1 MYEARYIAAH
11 INRLLREGLTVQDG
25 GKARPA
31 RRKDFCIL
39 LRGVKGRANTYVQEL
54 ARCGVPAWAEL
65 SGGFFDTTE
74 IRTMLSL
81 LRILDNPLQDVPV
94 LGVLFSPIYGFTPD
108 EAAAAGNTAAH
119 AALPLPDA
127 GSKAGQPK
135 MRRLPFAALL
145 PAAAERHAAG

>member
-11 INRLLREGLTVQDG
+11 INRLLREGPDRTGWRQGSPRSPKGFLHS
-25 GKARPA
+25 AA
-31 RRKDFCIL
+31 RR
-39 LRGVKGRANTYVQEL
+39 KGRANTYVQEL

-108 EAAAAGNTAAH
+108 EAAALRETQRHMPLYRCLTQAAKQGNQNA
-119 AALPLPDA
+119 PPSFRSSPSC
-127 GSKAGQPK
+127 GG
-135 MRRLPFAALL
+135 
-145 PAAAERHAAG
+145 